1 MHIQPW
7 TILRRAACA
16 AAAGLILFASA
27 TGAQDRSDLWYEV
40 DAINRGLDS
49 ASTEEIDRTA
59 PRVSLRGFI
68 EATKAQDFDRAA
80 HYLNLSEIEPGR
92 QSGIGP
98 EIARDLSYVLARQVW
113 IDWSDLSSRPDAL
126 IEVPSDANPRAGQ
139 PRRNI
144 LIATLETEGQT
155 YDIRLARYKSPEQP
169 AVWLF
174 TPQSVDNVDALHTVF
189 GPRHY
194 ENEIPQVLKR
204 KLAGL
209 WLWEWIAI
217 PVLLVGLAALGYATH
232 QATLRLARRSQRK
245 SLQKGLERSSMPLA
259 ILVMAGATQLLVTY
273 VLSFSGTVQAFLRPA
288 LIILMVWGGGMTALR
303 ILDAVLNRITLR
315 FVGTIDDKRGRD
327 EREFYTSIYA
337 LRRLIILLM
346 VGLALLIVLVQ
357 LNLFDSV
364 GLTLLAS
371 AGVLT
376 VVFGIAGQA
385 VLGNILASLQIA
397 FAKPVRIG
405 DSVLFEGNWA
415 YVEAIFYTFL
425 RLRTWDHRRIVV
437 PVTYFVSKPFE
448 NWSVASA
455 QMMKVIDL
463 RLDHRADI
471 EVLRT
476 QFDKLVR
483 EDADISES
491 DSALTMSTGHTADG
505 LQVSFYAMMDDPS
518 TGWMVQCRLR
528 ERMIAFVRDTH
539 PDWFPRERVQEVG
552 RDGGDAHPSA
562 RTSRIAGSG

>member
-1 MHIQPW
+1 MHIHPR
-7 TILRRAACA
+7 TLLRRAAHA
-16 AAAGLILFASA
+16 VVAGFAFWASSA
-27 TGAQDRSDLWYEV
+27 VAQDGSDMWYEV
-40 DAINRGLDS
+40 DKINRGLDD
-49 ASTEEIDRTA
+49 ASIEEIDRTA
-59 PRVSLRGFI
+59 PRASLRGFV
-68 EATKAQDFDRAA
+68 EATKAQDFERAA
-80 HYLNLSEIEPGR
+80 HYLNLSEIETDR
-92 QSGIGP
+92 QSKIGP
-98 EIARDLSYVLARQVW
+98 DIARELSSVLARQVW
-113 IDWSDLSSRPDAL
+113 IDWSDLSSRPDAM
-126 IEVPSDANPRAGQ
+126 IEVPSDADPRAGQ

-144 LIATLETEGQT
+144 LIATLETGSKT
-155 YDIRLARYKSPEQP
+155 YDIRLARYRPPEQS
-169 AVWLF
+169 AIWLF
-174 TPQSVDNVDALHTVF
+174 TPQSVDNVDALHAAF
-189 GPRHY
+189 GPRPY
-194 ENEIPQVLKR
+194 ESRIPQFLKH

-232 QATLRLARRSQRK
+232 QVTLWLAGRARPK
-245 SLQKGLERSSMPLA
+245 ALQKGLDRSSMPVT
-259 ILVMAGATQLLVTY
+259 ILVMAGAAQLLVTY
-273 VLSFSGTVQAFLRPA
+273 VLSFSGPVQAVLRPA
-288 LIILMVWGGGMTALR
+288 LIVLMVWGVGVTALR
-303 ILDAVLNRITLR
+303 ILDAVLHRITLR
-315 FVGTIDDKRGRD
+315 FVGEIDDKRGRD

-346 VGLALLIVLVQ
+346 VGVALLVVLAQ

-448 NWSVASA
+448 NWSVAEA
-455 QMMKVIDL
+455 RMMKVIDL
-463 RLDHRADI
+463 RLDHRADMEI
-471 EVLRT
+471 LRT

-528 ERMIAFVRDTH
+528 ERMMAFVRDNH
-539 PDWFPRERVQEVG
+539 PAWFPRERVQEVG
-552 RDGGDAHPSA
+552 HNGPDADPSA
-562 RTSRIAGSG
+562 GASRIAGTS